1 MSMLRRTII
10 AWAIAALWIPGV
22 LAAPVANPA
31 NAAVDAS
38 GAVPGDDALTCD
50 QIFQQGMAE
59 SQKDQQA
66 RSQRNAELKAQGQAN
81 KALLTGAMATGGMG
95 GTGQVAQAAV
105 EAGADRQMAL
115 LTPTPPNPRMQYLKQ
130 LYAQK
135 QCGPQAH
142 AAAADVP
149 ADAPAVR
156 AGDEA
161 MTCAQIAAE
170 LMPYAQQMMPNLQ
183 ALGSTDQQLYAQGRE
198 MQQRRRA
205 EDAAL
210 TPLADAGAVDPTGA
224 TKRAY
229 ELALMA
235 QMAKRQAENEA
246 FTNSPL
252 AQENRTQ
259 TAQLAAQGQQ
269 MQANGRV
276 QRLMQ
281 LGQQKHCDIPN

>member
-1 MSMLRRTII
+1 MSVSRQTIVAWAFGALCALCALSI
-10 AWAIAALWIPGV
+10 AGAIAAPT
-22 LAAPVANPA
+22 A
-31 NAAVDAS
+31 NAAADSS
-38 GAVPGDDALTCD
+38 GAMPGDDALTCE

-66 RSQRNAELKAQGQAN
+66 RSQRNAELKAQGQATG
-81 KALLTGAMATGGMG
+81 ALVTGAMLTGGMG

-105 EAGADRQMAL
+105 EAGADRQMTM
-115 LTPTPPNPRMQYLKQ
+115 LTPPPPNVRMQHLKQ

-135 QCGPQAH
+135 RCGPATP
-142 AAAADVP
+142 AAAAD
-149 ADAPAVR
+149 APAIR

-161 MTCAQIAAE
+161 MTCEQIAAE
-170 LMPYAQQMMPNLQ
+170 LAPYAQQMMPNIQ

-210 TPLADAGAVDPTGA
+210 TPLADAGAIDPTGA
-224 TKRAY
+224 SKRAY
-229 ELALMA
+229 EMALMA

-252 AQENRTQ
+252 AQENRAQ
-259 TAQLAAQGQQ
+259 SAQLAAQGQQ

-281 LGQQKHCDIPN
+281 LGQAKRCDKR